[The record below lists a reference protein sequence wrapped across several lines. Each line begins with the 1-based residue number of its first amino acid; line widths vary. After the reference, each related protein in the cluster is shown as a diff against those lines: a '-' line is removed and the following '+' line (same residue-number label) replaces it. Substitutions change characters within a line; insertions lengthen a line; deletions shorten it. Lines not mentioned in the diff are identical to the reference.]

1 MTKKEF
7 FDKHHIQFETLIEE
21 IAFLDALDALYL
33 GFTTEQ
39 VRAIVDDYLSNADD
53 IYNDMKEV
61 IRERINELEGRL
73 KEIAEDELDKTLD
86 KKIDA

>member
-33 GFTTEQ
+33 GFTVEQ
-39 VRAIVDDYLSNADD
+39 VHAIVDDYLNNADD

-61 IRERINELEGRL
+61 IQKRVNELEDKL
-73 KEIAEDELDKTLD
+73 KEIVEDKADKMLD